1 MKSLVKYFLIFGALL
16 SVAAS
21 CGTEGNKPNDWESV
35 PEGVLR
41 VFADKQSIAADGTDC
56 VTFKVMF
63 GAKDVSAE
71 KTMKLVWTSG
81 DKEVTMNAGAYVFS
95 TTAPGTYTFKA
106 TLYSSGE
113 HVSDNEI
120 VITAS
125 EVVGTKSYFQKVIGE
140 QFTSVGCVNC
150 PVLSTNI
157 KTVQER
163 MPGVMIPLSFHQ
175 DYGMADPMSI
185 AATELFYKAYGFSG
199 LPFFNLNMHKVD
211 GGVQR
216 EVESIIKAINDELEL
231 YPTTCGVAIE
241 TTYDDASR
249 ELVVKTKITSNV
261 PARYKYHIFLV
272 EDGIIASQS
281 GTNGDY
287 THNNVVR
294 KMFATDITG
303 LNINK
308 KAPLTPGVEVI
319 TSNKATLESGWNA
332 SDMRVVVVAMSSND
346 GDKTYYCNNAN
357 ECLVGGSVDYIIN
370 E

>member
-1 MKSLVKYFLIFGALL
+1 MRSLAKYFIALASLVAAL
-16 SVAAS
+16 AS
-21 CGTEGNKPNDWESV
+21 CGTEGNKPNEWESV

-41 VFADKQSIAADGTDC
+41 VFADRQSIAADGNDC

-81 DKEVTMNAGAYVFS
+81 EKEVTMAGGAYVFS
-95 TTAPGTYTFKA
+95 TTASGTYTFKA
-106 TLYSSGE
+106 TLYSSGK

-125 EVVGTKSYFQKVIGE
+125 DVVGQKDFFQKVVGE

-163 MPGVMIPLSFHQ
+163 MPGVMIPLSFHR
-175 DYGMADPMSI
+175 DFDKPDPMSI

-199 LPFFNLNMHKVD
+199 LPCFNLNMHKVD
-211 GGVQR
+211 GGVKR
-216 EVESIIKAINDELEL
+216 EVESIINAINNELKL
-231 YPTTCGVAIE
+231 YPATCGVAIE
-241 TTYDDASR
+241 TTYDSATR
-249 ELVVKTKITSNV
+249 EVVVNTKITSNV
-261 PARYKYHIFLV
+261 AARYKYHIFLV
-272 EDGIIASQS
+272 EDGIVYSQS
-281 GTNGDY
+281 GVTGDY

-308 KAPLTPGVEVI
+308 KAPLTPGVEVV
-319 TSNKATLESGWNA
+319 TSNKTTLERGWNA
-332 SDMRVVVVAMSSND
+332 SNMRVVVLAMSSND
-346 GDKTYYCNNAN
+346 GDKTYFCNNAN
-357 ECLVGGSVDYIIN
+357 ECAVGSSVGYIIN

>member
-1 MKSLVKYFLIFGALL
+1 MRSLVKYFIVLASLVAAL
-16 SVAAS
+16 AS
-21 CGTEGNKPNDWESV
+21 CGTEGNKPNEWETV

-41 VFADKQSIAADGTDC
+41 VFADKQAIAADGTDC

-63 GAKDVSAE
+63 GAKDVSSE
-71 KTMKLVWTSG
+71 KTMNLVWTSG
-81 DKEVTMNAGAYVFS
+81 DKEVALSDGANVFS

-106 TLYSSGE
+106 TLYSGGN
-113 HVSDNEI
+113 HVSDNEV

-125 EVVGTKSYFQKVIGE
+125 EVSGQKRYFQRVIGE
-140 QFTSVGCVNC
+140 QFTSVGCTNC

-163 MPGVMIPLSFHQ
+163 MPGVMIPLSFHR
-175 DYGMADPMSI
+175 DFDKRDPMSI
-185 AATELFYKAYGFSG
+185 AATELFYNVYGFSG

-211 GGVQR
+211 GGVAR
-216 EVESIIKAINDELEL
+216 EVESIINAINDELEL

-241 TTYDDASR
+241 TTYDSATR
-249 ELVVKTKITSNV
+249 ELVVQTKVTSNV
-261 PARYKYHIFLV
+261 GARYKYHIFLV
-272 EDGIIASQS
+272 EDGIVYSQS
-281 GTNGDY
+281 GVTGDY

-308 KAPLTPGVEVI
+308 KAPLTPGVEVV
-319 TSNKATLESGWNA
+319 TSNKTTLERGWNA
-332 SDMRVVVVAMSSND
+332 ANMRVVVLAMSSND
-346 GDKTYYCNNAN
+346 GDKTYFCNNAN
-357 ECLVGGSVDYIIN
+357 ECPVGGSVDYIIN

>member
-1 MKSLVKYFLIFGALL
+1 MVLASLVAAL
-16 SVAAS
+16 AS
-21 CGTEGNKPNDWESV
+21 CGTEGNKPNEWETV

-41 VFADKQSIAADGTDC
+41 VFADKQAIAADGTDC

-63 GAKDVSAE
+63 GAKDVSSE
-71 KTMKLVWTSG
+71 KTMNLVWTSG
-81 DKEVTMNAGAYVFS
+81 DKEVALSDGANVFS

-106 TLYSSGE
+106 TLYSGGN
-113 HVSDNEI
+113 HVSDNEV

-125 EVVGTKSYFQKVIGE
+125 EVSGQKRYFQRVIGE
-140 QFTSVGCVNC
+140 QFTSVGCTNC

-175 DYGMADPMSI
+175 DYGGKPDPMSI
-185 AATELFYKAYGFSG
+185 AATKLFYNAYGFSG

-211 GGVQR
+211 GGVAR
-216 EVESIIKAINDELEL
+216 EVESIINAINDELEL

-241 TTYDDASR
+241 TTYDSATR
-249 ELVVKTKITSNV
+249 ELVVQTKITSNV
-261 PARYKYHIFLV
+261 GARYKYHIFLV
-272 EDGIIASQS
+272 EDGIVYSQS
-281 GTNGDY
+281 GVTGDY

-308 KAPLTPGVEVI
+308 KAPLTPGVEVV
-319 TSNKATLESGWNA
+319 TSNKTTLEREWNA
-332 SDMRVVVVAMSSND
+332 SNMRVVVLAMSSND
-346 GDKTYYCNNAN
+346 GDKTYFCNNAN
-357 ECLVGGSVDYIIN
+357 ECPVGGSVDYIIN

>member
-1 MKSLVKYFLIFGALL
+1 MKSLVKYFLILASL
-16 SVAAS
+16 VAAVVS
-21 CGTEGNKPNDWESV
+21 CGTEGNKPNEWESV

-41 VFADKQSIAADGTDC
+41 VFADKQSIAADGNEC

-63 GAKDVSAE
+63 GAKDVSSE
-71 KTMKLVWTSG
+71 KTMNLVWTSG
-81 DKEVTMNAGAYVFS
+81 DKEVTLSDGANVFS
-95 TTAPGTYTFKA
+95 TTASGTYTFKA
-106 TLYSSGE
+106 TLYSGGH
-113 HVSDNEI
+113 HVSDNEV

-125 EVVGTKSYFQKVIGE
+125 EVAGQKKYFQKVIGE
-140 QFTSVGCVNC
+140 QFTSVGCTNC
-150 PVLSTNI
+150 PVLSVNI

-175 DYGMADPMSI
+175 DYNMADPMSI

-211 GGVQR
+211 GGVPR
-216 EVESIIKAINDELEL
+216 EVESIINAINDELEL

-241 TTYDDASR
+241 TTYDDATR
-249 ELVVKTKITSNV
+249 ELVVNSKITSNV
-261 PARYKYHIFLV
+261 ASRYKYHIFLV
-272 EDGIIASQS
+272 EDGIVYSQS
-281 GTNGDY
+281 GVNGDY

-308 KAPLTPGVEVI
+308 KAPLTPGVEVVA
-319 TSNKATLESGWNA
+319 SNKATLERGWNA
-332 SDMRVVVVAMSSND
+332 SNMRVVVVAMSSND
-346 GDKTYYCNNAN
+346 GDKTYFCNNAN
-357 ECLVGGSVDYIIN
+357 ECAVGASVDYIIN